1 MYFTTMSI
9 YLCRNFVFTV
19 AYVLRIYPALT
30 AHKTN
35 SVRTLY
41 TEHIR
46 RKVSVLTLFTW
57 LLWISLARWRWLS
70 SSLWIPSSSSASFF
84 FRRRCG
90 GVLYIFMKPFRGR
103 LSIKRKIKSRVQ
115 LRKCPQSLEFNRAK
129 YERTVFPKSWNGT
142 NFQRRDESEKCFT
155 SKCKNFVNF
164 YSCISILKLYFPGVR
179 FQITSLSFLKI
190 DKSIRPYIL
199 IT

>member
-1 MYFTTMSI
+1 MSI

-19 AYVLRIYPALT
+19 AYALRIYSALT

-103 LSIKRKIKSRVQ
+103 LSVKRKIKSRVQ

-129 YERTVFPKSWNGT
+129 YESTVFSKSWNGT
-142 NFQRRDESEKCFT
+142 NFQRRDESEKVFHFEVQEL
-155 SKCKNFVNF
+155 CKFLF
-164 YSCISILKLYFPGVR
+164 LYFCFKMIFSWGSYSNYVP
-179 FQITSLSFLKI
+179 
-190 DKSIRPYIL
+190 
-199 IT
+199 

>member
-1 MYFTTMSI
+1 MNI
-9 YLCRNFVFTV
+9 YLCRSFIFTV
-19 AYVLRIYPALT
+19 ACTLRICSALK
-30 AHKTN
+30 AHKPN
-35 SVRTLY
+35 SGRTLQ

-46 RKVSVLTLFTW
+46 WKVSVLTLFTW

-115 LRKCPQSLEFNRAK
+115 LRKCPWSLEFNRAQ
-129 YERTVFPKSWNGT
+129 YERRVFPKSRNAT
-142 NFQRRDESEKCFT
+142 NFQRRGESEKCVSLRST
-155 SKCKNFVNF
+155 R
-164 YSCISILKLYFPGVR
+164 IL
-179 FQITSLSFLKI
+179 
-190 DKSIRPYIL
+190 
-199 IT
+199 

>member
-1 MYFTTMSI
+1 MNI
-9 YLCRNFVFTV
+9 NLCRSLVFTV
-19 AYVLRIYPALT
+19 ACALWICSALK
-30 AHKTN
+30 AHKPN
-35 SVRTLY
+35 SVRTLH

-70 SSLWIPSSSSASFF
+70 SSLWIPCSSSASFF

-115 LRKCPQSLEFNRAK
+115 LRKCPWSLEFNRAK
-129 YERTVFPKSWNGT
+129 YEHRAFPKSRNAT
-142 NFQRRDESEKCFT
+142 NFQRRDESEKVFNFEAQ
-155 SKCKNFVNF
+155 KLCKLLVHKFLF
-164 YSCISILKLYFPGVR
+164 K
-179 FQITSLSFLKI
+179 ITLSWGPFSNYVL
-190 DKSIRPYIL
+190 
-199 IT
+199 